1 MAANETKALWKVDD
15 QQARLAE
22 LIAHSDEPAKD
33 NPLRR
38 DVRSLGAILGQV
50 LVEQSGQDLF
60 DSVEELRRLLI
71 EHRETARQSP
81 EQASSTELMLKAQEI
96 VSRMDLSH
104 AYQVTK
110 AFATYFELTNLAETN
125 HRQRRRRAGK
135 LDREHPPLPGSFR
148 GTLMRMKEAGIP
160 AADAVAALNQI
171 AITPVFTAHPTE
183 VARQTVLLKRRRI
196 AQALERLDRLP
207 LTAEEAEDCENNIRA
222 EVTSLWQTD
231 EVRMAK
237 PTVDD
242 EIRMGLRYFRFSL
255 FASLP
260 RLYDE
265 IVESFRDIYGMV
277 LDESSV
283 PNVVHFGSWI
293 GGDRDGNPLVK
304 PECIRDALDMARAL
318 ILREY
323 LDSVE
328 ALSDRLS
335 SSRRQISVSEELLAR
350 LSHYERTIPGVH
362 LAWGPDNRAESYR
375 RFLAY
380 MFHRLQRTR
389 EGAETPAC
397 YRDAAEFEQD
407 LLLVWNSLMAHRG
420 ERLARTYIGSLLRMV
435 RKFGF
440 HLHTL
445 DIRQHARVHAQVLKE
460 LGSTPRPNAE
470 SAATVELLETFRTIA
485 QVKRTYPAQSIR
497 NYIIS
502 GAESESDVLAVLR
515 LAKLGGV
522 QVAGS
527 ADDPGLMPV
536 PLFESIDSLR
546 GAGAVMRRLWSD
558 PAYQVLLDSWGRW
571 QEVMLGYSDSNKDG
585 GMLTSTWEL
594 YKAHR
599 ELHHAAREN
608 GVKLRL
614 FHGRGGTVGRGGGP
628 THAAILAQPPGCF
641 SGQIRITEQGEVLN
655 WKYADP
661 VLAEWN
667 LELMIAASLEALTLH
682 GEEQS
687 QHPAGWEEAVE
698 EMSQEAYRVYRRE
711 IADNPDVLEYFEQAT
726 PVNELDTARIG
737 SRPSRRTKG
746 RRLEDLRAIPWVFGW
761 MQSRHA
767 VPAWFG
773 VGHALEQF
781 AGSGPGHE
789 QLLRQ
794 IARGFPVFSE
804 LLRNV
809 ELGMAKADL
818 GIARD
823 YSGLVKSAALRKRV
837 FSMLEEEFLR
847 SRRMILRVT
856 GQRELLSRNRVLA
869 RSIRLRNPYVDPMS
883 LIQVELLRRKQQGQ
897 KSSDLEYPLGA
908 TINGIAAGLHNT
920 G

>member
-1 MAANETKALWKVDD
+1 MLSSKAKPLWKADD

-22 LIAHSDEPAKD
+22 LTARSDEPAKD

-60 DSVEELRRLLI
+60 DSVEQLRRLLI
-71 EHRETARQSP
+71 EHRETVRRSP
-81 EQASSTELMLKAQEI
+81 EQSSSPELMLQARQI
-96 VSRMDLSH
+96 ISAMDLPR
-104 AYQVTK
+104 AYHVTK
-110 AFATYFELTNLAETN
+110 AFAAYFELTNLAETN
-125 HRQRRRRAGK
+125 HRKRRRRAGK

-148 GTLMRMKEAGIP
+148 GTLQRMKEGGIT
-160 AADAVAALNQI
+160 AECAVEALNQI

-196 AQALERLDRLP
+196 AQQLERLDRLP
-207 LTAEEAEDCENNIRA
+207 LTAEEARDCEDNIRA

-231 EVRMAK
+231 EVRLAK

-242 EIRMGLRYFRFSL
+242 EIRMGLRYFRLSL
-255 FASLP
+255 FEALP
-260 RLYDE
+260 KIYAE
-265 IVESFRDIYGMV
+265 IVEAFRDVYGLD
-277 LDESSV
+277 LDENTL
-283 PNVVHFGSWI
+283 PNVVQFGSWI
-293 GGDRDGNPLVK
+293 GGDRDGNPMVK
-304 PECIRDALDMARAL
+304 AECIRGALEMARTL

-323 LDSVE
+323 LNDVE

-335 SSRRQISVSEELLAR
+335 SSRRQTGVSPELMSR
-350 LSHYERTIPGVH
+350 LQHYEGTIAGVH
-362 LAWGPDNRAESYR
+362 LAWGPNNTTESYR
-375 RFLAY
+375 RFLSY
-380 MFHRLQRTR
+380 MFHRLQQSRDST
-389 EGAETPAC
+389 GTAAA
-397 YRDAAEFEQD
+397 YRDAAEFEDD
-407 LLLVWNSLMAHRG
+407 LLLVQNSLQSNHG
-420 ERLARTYIGSLLRMV
+420 ERLARTYVGALARKV
-435 RKFGF
+435 RTFGF
-440 HLHTL
+440 HLHTI
-445 DIRQHARVHAQVLKE
+445 DIRQHARVHAQAIEE
-460 LGSTPRPNAE
+460 LGPSLKGEAR
-470 SAATVELLETFRTIA
+470 SSDVRELLDTFRAIA
-485 QVKRTYPAQSIR
+485 QLKRAYPAHSIR
-497 NYIIS
+497 HYIIS
-502 GAESESDVLAVLR
+502 GAESEDDVLAVVR
-515 LAKLGGV
+515 LAQASEV

-527 ADDPGLMPV
+527 AHDPGLMPV
-536 PLFESIDSLR
+536 PLFESIQSLR
-546 GAGAVMRRLWSD
+546 AAASVMRRLWSTPD
-558 PAYQVLLDSWGRW
+558 YQPLLDSWGRW

-599 ELHHAAREN
+599 ELHQAAQEH

-641 SGQIRITEQGEVLN
+641 SGRIRITEQGEVLN

-661 VLAEWN
+661 ILAEWN
-667 LELMIAASLEALTLH
+667 LELMIAASLETLTLH
-682 GEEQS
+682 GQQTKHRPE
-687 QHPAGWEEAVE
+687 WEEAVE
-698 EMSQEAYRVYRRE
+698 EMSQEAYRIYRKE
-711 IADNPDVLEYFEQAT
+711 IADNPDVLEYFQQAT

-737 SRPSRRTKG
+737 SRPSRRAKG
-746 RRLEDLRAIPWVFGW
+746 RSLEDLRAIPWVFGW

-773 VGHALEQF
+773 VGHALQQF
-781 AGSGPGHE
+781 TKRSAGHQ

-794 IARGFPVFSE
+794 IARSFPVFSE

-823 YSGLVKSAALRKRV
+823 YSGLVTNPALRKRV
-837 FSMLEEEFLR
+837 FSMLEDEFLR

-856 GQRELLSRNRVLA
+856 GQRELLGRNRVLA

-897 KSSDLEYPLGA
+897 QSSELEYPLGA

>member
-160 AADAVAALNQI
+160 SADAVAALNQI

-196 AQALERLDRLP
+196 AQALARLDRLP

-375 RFLAY
+375 RFLSY

-460 LGSTPRPNAE
+460 LGPARRRPNAE

-515 LAKLGGV
+515 LAKLGGRPGRRIGRRSWTNAGTAV
-522 QVAGS
+522 RIHRLAARGWRRHAASVERSRVSGSARFLGTLAGS
-527 ADDPGLMPV
+527 HARL
-536 PLFESIDSLR
+536 LR
-546 GAGAVMRRLWSD
+546 LQQRRRHAHQHLGALQSASRVASCGAGEWSEASPFPWPWWNRGPRRRAYACRDSGAAAGMFLRTDSHHRARRSAQLEICRSGARRMESGVDDRGQPGGADAAWRTAVSRRL
-558 PAYQVLLDSWGRW
+558 GR
-571 QEVMLGYSDSNKDG
+571 
-585 GMLTSTWEL
+585 
-594 YKAHR
+594 
-599 ELHHAAREN
+599 
-608 GVKLRL
+608 
-614 FHGRGGTVGRGGGP
+614 
-628 THAAILAQPPGCF
+628 
-641 SGQIRITEQGEVLN
+641 
-655 WKYADP
+655 
-661 VLAEWN
+661 
-667 LELMIAASLEALTLH
+667 
-682 GEEQS
+682 
-687 QHPAGWEEAVE
+687 
-698 EMSQEAYRVYRRE
+698 
-711 IADNPDVLEYFEQAT
+711 
-726 PVNELDTARIG
+726 
-737 SRPSRRTKG
+737 
-746 RRLEDLRAIPWVFGW
+746 
-761 MQSRHA
+761 
-767 VPAWFG
+767 
-773 VGHALEQF
+773 
-781 AGSGPGHE
+781 
-789 QLLRQ
+789 
-794 IARGFPVFSE
+794 
-804 LLRNV
+804 
-809 ELGMAKADL
+809 
-818 GIARD
+818 
-823 YSGLVKSAALRKRV
+823 
-837 FSMLEEEFLR
+837 
-847 SRRMILRVT
+847 
-856 GQRELLSRNRVLA
+856 
-869 RSIRLRNPYVDPMS
+869 
-883 LIQVELLRRKQQGQ
+883 
-897 KSSDLEYPLGA
+897 SS
-908 TINGIAAGLHNT
+908 
-920 G
+920 